1 MKASKIEGCGLLMV
15 DDEEKIRH
23 LVEKLKGRGVGRGAL
38 ARYLGISRLRARKLL
53 NGVQPNRAE
62 LLKIKEM
69 EEKYSS
75 VSE

>member
-1 MKASKIEGCGLLMV
+1 MKE
-15 DDEEKIRH
+15 
-23 LVEKLKGRGVGRGAL
+23 VERIKGRGVGRGAL
-38 ARYLGISRLRARKLL
+38 ARHLGVTRLRARKLL

>member
-15 DDEEKIRH
+15 DEEKIRH

-38 ARYLGISRLRARKLL
+38 ARHLGVTRLRARKLL

-75 VSE
+75 VSK